1 MKNVVNVEYSLSWK
15 FMLRLHILFQAL
27 FPRCDTISLKNKLLF
42 CGINTRSFQMAP
54 IQKKCTCL
62 LVSKVCHSLTNYANI
77 FRTCHAFD
85 SDMTKKQ
92 INVIEDHAR
101 ADCSES

>member
-1 MKNVVNVEYSLSWK
+1 
-15 FMLRLHILFQAL
+15 
-27 FPRCDTISLKNKLLF
+27 
-42 CGINTRSFQMAP
+42 MAP